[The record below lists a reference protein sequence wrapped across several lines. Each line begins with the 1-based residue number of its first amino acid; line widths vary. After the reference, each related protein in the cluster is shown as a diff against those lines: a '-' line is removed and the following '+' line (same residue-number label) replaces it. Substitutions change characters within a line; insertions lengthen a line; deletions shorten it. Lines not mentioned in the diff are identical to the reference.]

1 MLTKKISR
9 SRALFLLLMFFIV
22 LGTTFAILN
31 GNQSITQYNYV
42 IILTFAVN
50 MIIFVYELMVSVYQH
65 PFSLNM
71 MFWLFN
77 LVFLG
82 IAPLLQ
88 YMTDIY
94 VWGLDPLEEEVL
106 KTNILIFVWTFSYIV
121 GRGIRLTKK
130 NVSRALDVVKPTLS
144 ENYKIRTK
152 WLNLCIIG
160 SVGIT
165 GYYLIEVGLSNLIY
179 RQTSGVSGLSQ
190 IETLITTHGFKNFL
204 LFTAF
209 FAIIE
214 AKINKKISVKTI
226 VAVACLLLG
235 CFPTGLSRNMMASFY
250 VGLIII
256 LFDKTRKGR
265 WFSIVVFA
273 GLILIFPAMN
283 VFRLVGSE
291 NRNIWDAMISAVQNT
306 YLEGHY
312 DAHQMFISVQ
322 RYVDS
327 FGFDFFHQIVG
338 ALLFFIPRSIWPT
351 KPVGTGH
358 TVITELNQ
366 YYFTNVSAPLVSELY
381 LACGV
386 VGIVVGGILL
396 AKVLKKFDRMY
407 WQEKNALTCIRTVY
421 PPVVF
426 MFFFMLR
433 GDMLSSWAYTFAQI
447 AVGMAMSAVLLEKA
461 DESKA
466 IVKS

>member
-1 MLTKKISR
+1 MTKKITR
-9 SRALFLLLMFFIV
+9 SRAIFLMLMLVVV
-22 LGTTFAILN
+22 LGTIFMILN
-31 GNQSITQYNYV
+31 GNRYVAYDYV
-42 IILTFAVN
+42 IMLTFAVN
-50 MIIFVYELMVSVYQH
+50 ILFFVYMLMISIYEH

-77 LVFLG
+77 FVFMG

-94 VWGLDPLEEEVL
+94 VWGLDPLEEEVF
-106 KTNILIFVWTFSYIV
+106 KTNILILIWALAYMA
-121 GRGIRLTKK
+121 GRTIRFTKK
-130 NVSRALDVVKPTLS
+130 SLDPTPDVVKTTSS
-144 ENYKIRTK
+144 ESRKIRTK

-160 SVGIT
+160 SVGIA
-165 GYYLIEVGLSNLIY
+165 GYYLIKVGLSNLIY

-190 IETLITTHGFKNFL
+190 METLITTHGFKNFL

-209 FAIIE
+209 FAIME
-214 AKINKKISVKTI
+214 AKNNKKISVKTV
-226 VAVACLLLG
+226 VAIACLLLG

-256 LFDKTRKGR
+256 LIDKTRRGR
-265 WFSIVVFA
+265 WFSVVVFA

-283 VFRLVGSE
+283 VFRYVGSSD
-291 NRNIWDAMISAVQNT
+291 RDLWSAMVSAVQDT

-322 RYVDS
+322 RYVDF
-327 FGFDFFHQIVG
+327 FGFDYFYQIMG
-338 ALLFFIPRSIWPT
+338 ALLFFVPRSIWPS